1 MVTRRN
7 RERLVLNLPP
17 RTLKSFMASVALP
30 AWLLGQDP
38 SATLICAS
46 YSQELA
52 NKFSRDC
59 RALIDSKFY
68 KRIFPGTRLN
78 PKKAT
83 ESEFETTCRG
93 YRLATSA
100 GGTLT
105 GRGCE
110 FMIVDDP
117 SKADDANSVAALQ
130 GASDWFHNTAMSRL
144 DDPAKSVII
153 LVQQRLHVKDLSGI
167 LIAKGWPS
175 LVLPAIATEARD
187 YILGDG
193 EIYHRPVGELL
204 QPTRDT
210 IEDFEKK
217 KLELGSRLF
226 AAQYQQNPT
235 PPDGNMIKAAW
246 LLRYPARLE
255 RNQYRRVVLTCD
267 PAGKDGPEND
277 YTAIAIAAVHEKYIH
292 LLHVARAH

>member
-1 MVTRRN
+1 MSFGAFVYTSFQTVNPDKILTPNWHIECVSHQLELMVTRRN

-38 SATLICAS
+38 SAALICAS

-59 RALIDSKFY
+59 RALVDSKFY

-93 YRLATSA
+93 YRLATSV

-117 SKADDANSVAALQ
+117 SKADDANSVVALQ

-167 LIAKGWPS
+167 LIEKDWPS

-187 YILGDG
+187 YIVGDG
-193 EIYHRPVGELL
+193 EIYRRPVGELL
-204 QPTRDT
+204 QPARD
-210 IEDFEKK
+210 IMEDFENI
-217 KLELGSRLF
+217 GAFWRCGIRLS
-226 AAQYQQNPT
+226 
-235 PPDGNMIKAAW
+235 
-246 LLRYPARLE
+246 LLRKNGRQISPLLKTRAPAR
-255 RNQYRRVVLTCD
+255 
-267 PAGKDGPEND
+267 G
-277 YTAIAIAAVHEKYIH
+277 
-292 LLHVARAH
+292 